1 MISIKRRLYIYAV
14 TVVSLSLLLLISH
27 LVSSELQTKKISEEA
42 VMDRIVANMNGLL
55 ILSSEWNRFDYQRI
69 ETQWEGQLRT
79 VEKIKISEPELY
91 ELLADDIESFHH
103 SFLALKSV
111 REKSNE
117 MQLGSENGLN
127 RNTVKE
133 EWLVSKMYIESIT
146 IVSKAVAMSNSIS
159 SEVLRIGRIASRVT
173 FLIIVLIFCTIVF
186 STYILIKTT
195 IVPLQTL
202 LQHITAVEQGGI
214 RGLSKN
220 SISEDSALRLKNSS
234 EIFII
239 DSAFNRMANSLFD
252 TFQKLENEIHINKGI
267 NEELN
272 TVNAKLLESNDN
284 FQMVVSNISSVV
296 WKFAVGEKG
305 VYDHIY
311 ISPAA
316 DELLAFPAGTINHDW
331 NKFIGTVKPK
341 YLELVNNTI
350 KETLNSP
357 GKDCNCEYEILK
369 DNGQTAWI
377 HSNGRCYEKDGKKQI
392 FGTSFDLTFLKQAED
407 KVQKS
412 EELLR
417 VTQELTKVGGWKMN
431 IETQSMYWT
440 RETYQIHE
448 IDPDDVEAGSS
459 KHIELSVKCYFE
471 KDRKIINDAF
481 QKCITEGVSYDME
494 FPFTTLKGNSLWVRT
509 TARPETI
516 NGKVVNVIGNLMD
529 ITERKHAEVELEK
542 HRVHLE
548 KLVKE
553 RTLELE
559 EKNEELEQF
568 NNLFVGRE
576 FRIKELK
583 DEVEKLEQQL
593 SKK

>member
-14 TVVSLSLLLLISH
+14 TIVSLSLLLFITH
-27 LVSSELQTKKISEEA
+27 LVFSELQTKKISEEA
-42 VMDRIVANMNGLL
+42 VMDHIVADMNGLL
-55 ILSSEWNRFDYQRI
+55 ILSSEWNRYDYQRI
-69 ETQWEGQLRT
+69 ETQWEVQLKT
-79 VEKIKISEPELY
+79 VEKNKISNPKLY
-91 ELLADDIESFHH
+91 ELLADDVESFHH
-103 SFLALKSV
+103 SFLALKSA
-111 REKSNE
+111 RDENSE
-117 MQLGSENGLN
+117 IDLGSSDSLF

-133 EWLVSKMYIESIT
+133 DWLVSKMYIESMT

-159 SEVLRIGRIASRVT
+159 SEVLRIGRINSRVS
-173 FLIIVLIFCTIVF
+173 FLITILIFCTIVF

-195 IVPLQTL
+195 IVPLQRL
-202 LQHITAVEQGGI
+202 LLHITAIEKGGI
-214 RGLSKN
+214 RGLSN
-220 SISEDSALRLKNSS
+220 SSISEDSALLLKDSS
-234 EIFII
+234 EISII
-239 DSAFNRMANSLFD
+239 DLAFKRMANSLFD
-252 TFQKLENEIHINKGI
+252 TFQKLENEIQINKDI
-267 NEELN
+267 NEELS
-272 TVNAKLLESNDN
+272 TVNAKLLESNEN

-296 WKFAVGEKG
+296 WKFAIGEKG

-316 DELLAFPAGTINHDW
+316 DKLLAFPAGTINHDW
-331 NKFIGTVKPK
+331 NRFIGTVKPK
-341 YLELVNNTI
+341 YLELVKNTI

-377 HSNGRCYEKDGKKQI
+377 HSNGRCYEKNGKKQI
-392 FGTSFDLTFLKQAED
+392 FGTTFDLTFLKQAED

-417 VTQELTKVGGWKMN
+417 ATQELTKVGGWKMN
-431 IETQSMYWT
+431 IETQSMFWT

-448 IDPDDVEAGSS
+448 IDPGDIEAGSTR
-459 KHIELSVKCYFE
+459 HIELSVKCYRD
-471 KDRKIINDAF
+471 KDRKIINEVF
-481 QKCITEGVSYDME
+481 QKCVTEGISYDME
-494 FPFTTLKGNSLWVRT
+494 FPFTTVKGNRLWVRT
-509 TARPETI
+509 TARAETKK
-516 NGKVVNVIGNLMD
+516 GKVVNVIGNLMD

-559 EKNEELEQF
+559 AKNEELEQF